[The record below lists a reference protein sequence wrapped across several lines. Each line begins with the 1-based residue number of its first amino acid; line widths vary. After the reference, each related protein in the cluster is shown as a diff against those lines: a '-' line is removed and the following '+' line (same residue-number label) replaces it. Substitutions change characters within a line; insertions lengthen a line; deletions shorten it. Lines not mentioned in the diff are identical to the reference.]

1 MDTLWRASV
10 EDREKL
16 RVRER
21 ESGVSFVSL
30 VGIAIDFASESL
42 LSLSF
47 SLVYVL
53 ILRGRK

>member
-21 ESGVSFVSL
+21 EREWSL
-30 VGIAIDFASESL
+30 VR
-42 LSLSF
+42 
-47 SLVYVL
+47 L
-53 ILRGRK
+53 IGWNRDRFRF